1 MDPNS
6 VLSEMFSFYS
16 AIEGLPKR
24 GEKYP
29 WYPLQ
34 EYIKGQDALER
45 GSPSKYAE
53 NARYREYLLNEKNL
67 EAYRRALANAPPI
80 AVEPPA
86 PPKKE
91 ETPAVRIGTRAARRL
106 VD

>member
-1 MDPNS
+1 VDPNS
-6 VLSEMFSFYS
+6 VLNKLRSYYS
-16 AIEGLPKR
+16 AIEGLTKR
-24 GEKYP
+24 AEEYP

-34 EYIKGQDALER
+34 EYIKEQDALER

-53 NARYREYLLNEKNL
+53 NARYREYLLNEKTL
-67 EAYRRALANAPPI
+67 EAYRRALANAPPT